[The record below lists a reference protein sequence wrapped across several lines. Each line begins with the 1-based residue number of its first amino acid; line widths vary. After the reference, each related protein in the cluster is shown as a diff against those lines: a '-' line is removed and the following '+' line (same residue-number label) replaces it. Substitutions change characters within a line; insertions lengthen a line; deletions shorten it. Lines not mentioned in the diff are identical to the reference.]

1 MPATPL
7 FQAGQPQRQR
17 AGQPNLVSHLRQ
29 QRGPRVRHQP
39 RSVRRDFYGYRA
51 SFTHHLQGEPPSSG
65 SRTFSKPQDPRSV
78 GRFRAPARRGR
89 GSYCKLRVNDVAP
102 TIEVAKKIRSALSTA
117 SSQHELEQLG
127 DMADLLTQQMVTRSL
142 YAETLELDSAM
153 LSYLPEDVNERLEQ
167 FRMRATLTQ
176 FISLMELGNVPEAQS
191 AMDVISTGGEI
202 AVFVLDEWIA
212 NLRRPGIPD
221 LLPKV
226 ISASF
231 LKMLA
236 LVNDDQPDRAI
247 AVIDATLAEFSDD
260 TPESDRGP
268 LNEMRRI
275 RDELQ
280 DS

>member
-1 MPATPL
+1 
-7 FQAGQPQRQR
+7 
-17 AGQPNLVSHLRQ
+17 
-29 QRGPRVRHQP
+29 
-39 RSVRRDFYGYRA
+39 
-51 SFTHHLQGEPPSSG
+51 
-65 SRTFSKPQDPRSV
+65 
-78 GRFRAPARRGR
+78 
-89 GSYCKLRVNDVAP
+89 VAP

-212 NLRRPGIPD
+212 NLRRRGIT
-221 LLPKV
+221 
-226 ISASF
+226 ASSQ
-231 LKMLA
+231 
-236 LVNDDQPDRAI
+236 V
-247 AVIDATLAEFSDD
+247 
-260 TPESDRGP
+260 
-268 LNEMRRI
+268 
-275 RDELQ
+275 
-280 DS
+280 